1 MVAELLGS
9 FVLVF
14 GVLATIK
21 ASSAKTFN
29 LTGTAKNVFVALGV
43 ALSLMAAVYVSGLH
57 PTQGFVGKAH
67 GWANPAVALM
77 ASIGTNNYDHI
88 LPAIAGELIGG
99 LVALAIYLG
108 AEMLMGCEKP
118 TQNVATFAAK
128 ESFFGEVSGSIIFL
142 GGVAIAVFCGLDYSL
157 SGMVVGLS
165 IFASLILVGWRFALL
180 LNPMVG
186 LVLHVKT
193 IAQKQ
198 FQVADLKNYGVSLVA
213 NLSVAAAIGAVYYG
227 LAQM

>member
-43 ALSLMAAVYVSGLH
+43 ALSLMAAVYVAETSFFG
-57 PTQGFVGKAH
+57 TNARGYV
-67 GWANPAVALM
+67 NPAVALM
-77 ASIGTNNYDHI
+77 DAIGHNEWKFFA
-88 LPAIAGELIGG
+88 PALVGEIIGG
-99 LVALAIYLG
+99 LVALLVVLVADKI
-108 AEMLMGCEKP
+108 MRCEKP
-118 TQNVATFAAK
+118 SQNVATFAAK
-128 ESFFGEVSGSIIFL
+128 ESFFGEVAGSIIFI
-142 GGVAIAVFCGLDYSL
+142 GGVAIAVFANINGNFSGLI
-157 SGMVVGLS
+157 VGLS

-186 LVLHVKT
+186 LVLIVKT
-193 IAQKQ
+193 AVQKQ
-198 FQVADLKNYGVSLVA
+198 FQIADLKNYGVSLVG

-227 LAQM
+227 LSQM